1 MRAVFLGTPA
11 AAVPAL
17 AALVQIADVAVVIT
31 QPDAPRG
38 RSRRLASPP
47 IKVAAVEWGIEVSQP
62 TDDAQLLS
70 TLRREEIDVGVVVAY
85 GRILSRPT
93 LDTTRFGFANVHFSL
108 LPRWRGAAPVA
119 RAILAGDD
127 LTGVSLMVLEEGLDT
142 GPVIAVTESPI
153 DDDETGGMLTAR
165 LSYLGADLLSAA
177 LPEYLA
183 GKRQPA
189 AQIGAGASHA
199 RRLTAAEA
207 VIDPMA
213 GAQAIVRKVRAFNPR
228 PGAWLRAGDTR
239 LKVLE
244 ASGSDEVVQQG
255 SIALLAGEAVLGVPD
270 GSVVLNQVQAEGRTS
285 MSGGSWLRGLRVDE
299 IAVESVG

>member
-93 LDTTRFGFANVHFSL
+93 LDTTRFGFVNVHFSL
-108 LPRWRGAAPVA
+108 LPRWRGAAPVE

-199 RRLTAAEA
+199 RRLTTAEA

-239 LKVLE
+239 LKVLQ

>member
-38 RSRRLASPP
+38 RSRRLVSPP
-47 IKVAAVEWGIEVSQP
+47 IKVAAVEWGIEVSQA

-93 LDTTRFGFANVHFSL
+93 LDTTRFGFVNVHFSL
-108 LPRWRGAAPVA
+108 LPRWRGAAPVE

-165 LSYLGADLLSAA
+165 LSCLGADLLSAA

-199 RRLTAAEA
+199 RRLTTGDA

-239 LKVLE
+239 LKVLQ
-244 ASGSDEVVQQG
+244 ASANDEVVQQG
-255 SIALLAGEAVLGVPD
+255 SIVLLAGEAVLGVPD

>member
-93 LDTTRFGFANVHFSL
+93 LDTTRFGFVNVHFSL
-108 LPRWRGAAPVA
+108 LPRWRGAAPVE

-199 RRLTAAEA
+199 RWLTTAEA

-239 LKVLE
+239 LKVLQ

-270 GSVVLNQVQAEGRTS
+270 GSVVLNRVQAEGRTS
-285 MSGGSWLRGLRVDE
+285 MSGDSWLRGLRVDE